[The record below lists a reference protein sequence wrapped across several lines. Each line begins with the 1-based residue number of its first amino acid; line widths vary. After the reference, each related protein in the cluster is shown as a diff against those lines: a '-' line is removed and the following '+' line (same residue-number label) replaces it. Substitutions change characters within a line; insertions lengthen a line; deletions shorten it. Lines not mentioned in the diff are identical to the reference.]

1 MLFISLKAKEV
12 KDKNILKECITS
24 VRIPACSC
32 TKDSL

>member
-1 MLFISLKAKEV
+1 MLFISLKAKE
-12 KDKNILKECITS
+12 DKNILKECITS